1 MENKTIRNIGV
12 IAMQEKSSLSQTELY
27 AEKFKIIRDVTQR
40 EYEKYQKRVGRAK
53 IITTVVFLI
62 FTVFEIAVSRATG
75 NVTLWLSIWIVL
87 IFIIV
92 FSFIF
97 LEFKL
102 HIFSE
107 KIIPYL
113 NDERIV
119 EFDTEFDYEDTED
132 NEE

>member
-1 MENKTIRNIGV
+1 MENKTIRNMGV